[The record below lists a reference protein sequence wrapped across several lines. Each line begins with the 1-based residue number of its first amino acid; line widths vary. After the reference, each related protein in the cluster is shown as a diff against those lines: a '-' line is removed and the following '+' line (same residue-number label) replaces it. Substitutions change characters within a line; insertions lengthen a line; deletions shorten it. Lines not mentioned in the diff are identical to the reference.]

1 VTNRGY
7 ARGMSDLAVAFPA
20 GREEDA
26 QIANERGRIYR
37 QHLDDLTDAAFAY
50 AVSQAIARERWFPTV
65 AALREYAAGA
75 PPPAGALPAPRSP
88 EAIEASREEA
98 RANAR
103 GGLEIIRRELEAKGV
118 PVPAVLVR
126 SMPASTG
133 EEV

>member
-26 QIANERGRIYR
+26 KIASERGRLYR
-37 QHLDDLTDAAFAY
+37 QHLDDLTDEAFAY
-50 AVSQAIARERWFPTV
+50 AVGQAVKHERWFPTV
-65 AALREYAAGA
+65 AALREYAAAA

-88 EAIEASREEA
+88 EQIEAVREEG
-98 RANAR
+98 RANTAR
-103 GGLEIIRRELEAKGV
+103 GMEIFRRELAARGHNVEAD
-118 PVPAVLVR
+118 PVR